1 MLCVIITLIFNMF
14 TFSCSPRNQQT
25 NYGRKAGKKSYK
37 LPMQDR
43 TASVTAAED
52 FSSVSQFQVTSPFPS
67 HSIFDAAHPPWSRG
81 SAPTL
86 LSVLMFSLTQY
97 NNIHL
102 TGNNCIYLLKSPV
115 FSYKNRL

>member
-1 MLCVIITLIFNMF
+1 MF
-14 TFSCSPRNQQT
+14 SFSRSPRNQLA
-25 NYGRKAGKKSYK
+25 NHGRKAGRKSSYK
-37 LPMQDR
+37 LQTKQDQ
-43 TASVTAAED
+43 TATVTAAED
-52 FSSVSQFQVTSPFPS
+52 FGSGSQSQVTSPFPS